1 MEGEPS
7 MYSTSRLYLCIAV
20 QLLVFIVGVAQTQPA
35 STPHV
40 TLAWDDT
47 VNTDQDGYH
56 VRRRAGTTGSA
67 YATLASTD
75 AATRTYIDSAVVVNQ
90 KVCYVIEAFRNAD
103 GDVSPPSREVC
114 IRVWSK

>member
-1 MEGEPS
+1 MR
-7 MYSTSRLYLCIAV
+7 STSRLSFWIV
-20 QLLVFIVGVAQTQPA
+20 IHLLVLIGGVAQTWPA

-47 VNTDQDGYH
+47 VNTTQDGYL
-56 VRRRAGTTGSA
+56 VRRRAGTPGSA